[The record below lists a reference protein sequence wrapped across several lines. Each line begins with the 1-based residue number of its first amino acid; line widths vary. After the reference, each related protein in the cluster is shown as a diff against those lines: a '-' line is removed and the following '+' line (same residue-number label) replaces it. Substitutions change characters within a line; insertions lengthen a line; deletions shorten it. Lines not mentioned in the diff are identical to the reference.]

1 MDQPGEFELL
11 VGVADITD
19 CRWITVREA
28 HMAVDGGS
36 LFSRQLHELL
46 HQENGFGA
54 MAAEMILFFHN
65 KNRNFLPFPVDFLI
79 PLFHLIEID
88 LAQIMEEGGNGQ
100 DSSEGGSGSRKASL
114 FAYW

>member
-28 HMAVDGGS
+28 HMAVDGGG
-36 LFSRQLHELL
+36 LFRRQLHELL

-54 MAAEMILFFHN
+54 MAAEMIFFFH
-65 KNRNFLPFPVDFLI
+65 KKKPELPAI
-79 PLFHLIEID
+79 P
-88 LAQIMEEGGNGQ
+88 
-100 DSSEGGSGSRKASL
+100 R
-114 FAYW
+114 